1 MIKIFIVLIKH
12 KIAANNLKNETHH
25 PFTKLLH
32 WSMAVIIIYASVAG
46 YSMHLLNTNSSLY
59 LFLSA
64 LNMSLATVSTPLL
77 IIRYLWVFF
86 RTEPDMPSSI
96 PTRQLSIAKAVHS
109 FLYFLM
115 FVVFLS
121 GYLMLT
127 HSYSLFWMV
136 EVNNLIND
144 TEVNQL
150 FFKIHRIACMVLSVT
165 VTMHILAVIKHQLIA
180 KNNVLKLMV

>member
-1 MIKIFIVLIKH
+1 
-12 KIAANNLKNETHH
+12 
-25 PFTKLLH
+25 
-32 WSMAVIIIYASVAG
+32 MAVIIIYASVAG
-46 YSMHLLNTNSSLY
+46 YSMHLLNTDSSLY
-59 LFLSA
+59 LFLSV
-64 LNMSLATVSTPLL
+64 LNMSLATVTTPLL

-96 PTRQLSIAKAVHS
+96 PTQQLNIAKAVHS

-150 FFKIHRIACMVLSVT
+150 FFKIHRIACVALSFT
-165 VTMHILAVIKHQLIA
+165 VTMHILAVIKHQFIA
-180 KNNVLKLMV
+180 KNNVLKLMA